1 MHVPAT
7 DDEPGPDD
15 EPRRARFHA
24 IYRREFG
31 FVWAAARRFGVP
43 PAAIDDAVQD
53 VFITAYRRLDVL
65 RYEVS
70 PRAWLFAVTRRVA
83 WRYRRGATRTARRV
97 AALAET
103 WPAPHDAPHQ
113 RHDTAQ
119 QLEQALAQLSSE
131 LRAVWEMSELLGMS
145 GPEMAA
151 ELALPLNTVYSRLRL
166 ARGQLQARLG
176 EAELAACAEQTRR
189 REAPP
194 AGQAQRTW
202 ALLGPALGKTGASGV
217 LGALSASRAAVAA
230 TLIVAGGA
238 TVQAVARPERR
249 AAAEARA
256 EVEHGAEHLSPETD
270 DAASRSEPPAA
281 ATPAPVQREAA
292 APAPARPDR
301 LSAEVALLDEART
314 RLDGG
319 APAAALAL
327 LGTHASEFPRGA
339 LVDAREAARV
349 EALCALE
356 RGDEAEASARR
367 LVSAH
372 PVSPLAQRFEHY
384 VCAR

>member
-7 DDEPGPDD
+7 DDEPGPD
-15 EPRRARFHA
+15 EPRSARFHA

-65 RYEVS
+65 HYEVS

-103 WPAPHDAPHQ
+103 WPSAHDAPHQ

-202 ALLGPALGKTGASGV
+202 VLLGPVLGKTGAIGV
-217 LGALSASRAAVAA
+217 LGAVSASRAAVAA

-238 TVQAVARPERR
+238 TVQAVARPDVRP
-249 AAAEARA
+249 AAEARA
-256 EVEHGAEHLSPETD
+256 EVERGEESLSPETGG
-270 DAASRSEPPAA
+270 APSRTEPPAEP
-281 ATPAPVQREAA
+281 TPAPVQPVAT
-292 APAPARPDR
+292 APVPPRPDR

-314 RLDGG
+314 RLDAG

-367 LVSAH
+367 LVSEH